1 MHDQPVEDIHNQDK
15 KHENSHTGLVV
26 NAFLFD
32 TRKIGTFWFLDSF
45 DTNEFQIILWLVL
58 WWKPVRI
65 MVILSKM
72 FFAVCYVFQ
81 VYHYLQPSGLFSM
94 EEGNLFL
101 ASLCPNK
108 LMIFSCSYILCSF

>member
-72 FFAVCYVFQ
+72 FFA
-81 VYHYLQPSGLFSM
+81 
-94 EEGNLFL
+94 GNPCL
-101 ASLCPNK
+101 
-108 LMIFSCSYILCSF
+108 IFSFSINLSLYHFDCGKSWACASWH